1 MFKLLTNEQE
11 EGVVVDAIV
20 EKQVNALNES
30 LINL

>member
-20 EKQVNALNES
+20 EKQINFLNES